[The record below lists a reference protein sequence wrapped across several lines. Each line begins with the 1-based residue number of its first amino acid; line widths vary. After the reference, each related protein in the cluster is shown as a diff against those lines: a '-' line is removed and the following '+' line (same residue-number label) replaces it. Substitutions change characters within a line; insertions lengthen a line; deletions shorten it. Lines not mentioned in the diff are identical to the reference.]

1 MHGRPEQPD
10 VHVHRRRT
18 ARNAARIATGA
29 AVSAGLLWL
38 LFGGADWAALW
49 RALAGLS
56 WPWMIAAQF
65 FGWATYFTRAARWRS
80 IACAAHPVRY
90 RAAFSAAQIGG
101 LVNLAVIPRLGEFV
115 RALVLARLSGITF
128 SKSFSTAALDRVTD
142 LIALLVLLLVSAAA
156 FPVDRDIVIPA
167 EILRTG
173 APVVVSTGL
182 LRPTVLLL
190 GGLVGAA
197 LAVLVLLYARRG
209 WVLAAMRFLLH
220 PFPPALAD
228 RLCHGFGEFADGMHV
243 LRSWRGLVVA
253 LLWSLATW
261 GLSLLTVDAVLRAF
275 VEAPP
280 WYASVVLLTMTAVF
294 LLVNVAP
301 GLVGQFHLGVI
312 AGMLFAVP
320 GASLAETRAVALV
333 SHFCALYP
341 TVILGVYC
349 LLLERVGL
357 AELLRRAR

>member
-1 MHGRPEQPD
+1 M
-10 VHVHRRRT
+10 RRR
-18 ARNAARIATGA
+18 RPVRMAARLIAGA
-29 AVSAGLLWL
+29 GVSAALLWF
-38 LFGGADWAALW
+38 LFGGADWAALG
-49 RALAGLS
+49 RAMAGLS

-80 IACAAHPVRY
+80 IARAAHPVRY

-101 LVNLAVIPRLGEFV
+101 LVNLAVVPRLGEFV
-115 RALVLARLSGITF
+115 RALVLARLSGISF
-128 SKSFSTAALDRVTD
+128 SKSLSTAALDRVTD
-142 LIALLVLLLVSAAA
+142 LLALLVLLFVSAAA

-167 EILRTG
+167 EILRTA

-182 LRPTVLLL
+182 LRPAVLLL
-190 GGLVGAA
+190 GGLLLAV

-209 WVLAAMRFLLH
+209 WVLAAMRFLLQ
-220 PFPPALAD
+220 PFPPALAEKLC
-228 RLCHGFGEFADGMHV
+228 RLFDEFADGMHV
-243 LRSWRGLVVA
+243 LRSWRGLA
-253 LLWSLATW
+253 AAIGWSFATW

-275 VEAPP
+275 VDAPP

-320 GASLAETRAVALV
+320 GAGLAEARAVALV